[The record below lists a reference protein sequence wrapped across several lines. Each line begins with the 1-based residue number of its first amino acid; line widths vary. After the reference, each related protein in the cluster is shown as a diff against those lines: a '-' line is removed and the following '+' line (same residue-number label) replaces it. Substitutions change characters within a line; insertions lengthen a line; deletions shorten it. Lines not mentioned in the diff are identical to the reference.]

1 MNFFAMLSLAMIFVS
16 FACFL
21 LSFFTRMKPYA
32 KRTRLL
38 FFITAGAAF
47 FIFIFWGVSRNF

>member
-1 MNFFAMLSLAMIFVS
+1 MNFFAVLSLAMIFVS
-16 FACFL
+16 FVCFL
-21 LSFFTRMKPYA
+21 ISFFIRMKPYT
-32 KRTRLL
+32 KRRRLL